1 MSSYKILKSQL
12 KNSKKLNVKIVT
24 STNPKKKLDIF
35 KDTKK
40 IASIGDINYG
50 DYHTY
55 IKTKGKTFAVKRKEA
70 YKKRHAKTL
79 DKKGTASYYA
89 DKILWS

>member
-1 MSSYKILKSQL
+1 MSSYKILNPQL
-12 KNSKKLNVKIVT
+12 KNSKKLNVKIKT
-24 STNPKKKLDIF
+24 STNPKKKLDVLLGN
-35 KDTKK
+35 KK
-40 IASIGDINYG
+40 VASIGDVKYG

>member
-1 MSSYKILKSQL
+1 MSSYKILNPQL
-12 KNSKKLNVKIVT
+12 KNSKKLNVKIKT
-24 STNPKKKLDIF
+24 STNPKKKVDIF
-35 KDTKK
+35 KNNKK
-40 IASIGDINYG
+40 VASIGDVKYG

-55 IKTKGKTFAVKRKEA
+55 IKSKGKTFAVKRQDA

-79 DKKGTASYYA
+79 YKKGTASYYA